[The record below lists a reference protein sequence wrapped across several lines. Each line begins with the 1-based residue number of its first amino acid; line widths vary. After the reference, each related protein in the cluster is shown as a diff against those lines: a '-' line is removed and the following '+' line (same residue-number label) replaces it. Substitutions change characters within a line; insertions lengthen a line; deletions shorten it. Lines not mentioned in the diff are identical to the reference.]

1 MQWLCGYMLAL
12 YGQWQSSCIV
22 SVRANRVL
30 NKHSAR
36 SVNKLIKTEIGSCLT
51 ECSTSTKLQSIRS
64 GDEDTGHALDCP
76 HDFTMYIDIIY
87 ILYLLYIIYY
97 IYNIYLY
104 IYKRWVPGGKLVK
117 SQLSQLVLIFWLL
130 SREFC
135 ECEQI
140 YKMIKIWRQF
150 FFVTWFH
157 ASVSF
162 PNCNRCNRKWRITN
176 KKCSW

>member
-1 MQWLCGYMLAL
+1 MQSLCGNMLAL
-12 YGQWQSSCIV
+12 DGQWQSSCIV

-30 NKHSAR
+30 NKHWWWGCWAR
-36 SVNKLIKTEIGSCLT
+36 IGLSSWLHYVY
-51 ECSTSTKLQSIRS
+51 R
-64 GDEDTGHALDCP
+64 
-76 HDFTMYIDIIY
+76 YYIY